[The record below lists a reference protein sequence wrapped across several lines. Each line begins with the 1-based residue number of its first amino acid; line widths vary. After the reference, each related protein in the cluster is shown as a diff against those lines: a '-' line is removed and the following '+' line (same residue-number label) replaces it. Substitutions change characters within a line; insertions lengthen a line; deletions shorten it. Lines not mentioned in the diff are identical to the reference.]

1 MTTWATPAEAGVITN
16 KSVSQEDLDTAQA
29 VIDMY
34 SNVSIAASGS
44 VGVRNL
50 RWLKYAVSWQAVWQ
64 AARVD
69 YGTGMDVDQVTQDG
83 HTFSKGN
90 ADAHILSPI
99 ARRAL
104 FKLSWNK
111 SRTIDPLSPDE
122 ALALKYGIYNGGD
135 DGWDWGGPRIG
146 VTGDEEWLDDISRW
160 EPM

>member
-16 KSVSQEDLDTAQA
+16 KSVSQEDLDTAQG
-29 VIDMY
+29 VIDLY
-34 SNVSIAASGS
+34 SNVSIEASGA
-44 VGVRNL
+44 VGNRNL

-69 YGTGMDVDQVTQDG
+69 YGTAMDVDQVTQDG

-90 ADAHILSPI
+90 VDAHILSPV

-104 FKLSWNK
+104 RKLSWNK
-111 SRTIDPLSPDE
+111 TRTLDPLSPDE
-122 ALALKYGIYNGGD
+122 AIALKYGGYSGD
-135 DGWDWGGPRIG
+135 GLDWGGPRSG
-146 VTGDEEWLDDISRW
+146 VSGNEEWLDDFSRW